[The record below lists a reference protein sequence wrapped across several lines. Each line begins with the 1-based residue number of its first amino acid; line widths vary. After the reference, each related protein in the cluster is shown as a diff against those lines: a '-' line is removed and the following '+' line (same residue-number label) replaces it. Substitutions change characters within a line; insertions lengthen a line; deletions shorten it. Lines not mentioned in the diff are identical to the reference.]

1 VLAFARRP
9 EFGGIDLLENSSVER
24 KWWLV
29 ILGCVTHA
37 VNTGFSYFGMS
48 AFFPSFEREFGWS
61 RTAISGAFSLARIE
75 SGILGPI
82 EGYFVDRFGPRRIMY
97 IGIVICTLGFFS
109 LSFVNSLPMLYVAIV
124 LGIVLGS
131 SLGYHMPISLLIAKI
146 FHQRRS
152 LAFGIF
158 RMGPGLSG
166 LIVPLVGAM
175 IVWWGWRS
183 AAVISGSVLFAASLP
198 IAYLINKVADAE
210 ERAGELAAAAAE
222 HKGAA
227 RRAADPQ
234 FTLKEVLHLKAF
246 WFLSVAM
253 ALRHMVTE
261 GVSVH
266 FVILLVDRGWS
277 TEAASSLLG
286 LSAVI
291 GAPTRIGA
299 GWLGDILDK
308 RKLVMTLLLAL
319 GVSVCVMG
327 WAAGSIPFTIF
338 MVIYSLAYGG
348 LASLQEPIRADYFGT
363 KAFATIQ
370 GVSRSI
376 TTAGTFMGPIIAG
389 LFYDLTQSYA
399 GAFSIF
405 ALVSLASLTLMYLA
419 KKPQNK

>member
-1 VLAFARRP
+1 MM
-9 EFGGIDLLENSSVER
+9 DR

-29 ILGCVTHA
+29 IAGCVTHA

-75 SGILGPI
+75 SGLLGPI
-82 EGYFVDRFGPRRIMY
+82 EGYFVDRVGPRRIMY
-97 IGIVICTLGFFS
+97 IGIVICVLGFIA
-109 LSFVNSLPMLYVAIV
+109 LSFVDSLPMLYVAIV

-146 FHQRRS
+146 FHERRS

-166 LIVPLVGAM
+166 AIVPLVGAM
-175 IVWWGWRS
+175 IVWWGWRT
-183 AAVISGSVLFAASLP
+183 AAVLSGCMLFAAGVP
-198 IAYLINKVADAE
+198 IAYLINRIADAE
-210 ERAGELAAAAAE
+210 ERDRELALATHA
-222 HKGAA
+222 GLGSSA
-227 RRAADPQ
+227 RSLDPQ
-234 FTLKEVLHLKAF
+234 FTLMEALRLKTF
-246 WFLSVAM
+246 WLLSVAM

-286 LSAVI
+286 VSALI
-291 GAPTRIGA
+291 GAPARVSM
-299 GWLGDILDK
+299 GWLGDIVDK
-308 RKLVMTLLLAL
+308 RKLVIGLLLAL
-319 GVSVCVMG
+319 SISVCIMG
-327 WAAGSIPFTIF
+327 WAAGSLVFTAF
-338 MVIYSLAYGG
+338 MIVYSLAYGG
-348 LASLQEPIRADYFGT
+348 LASLQEPIRADYFGI

-389 LFYDLTQSYA
+389 LFYDFTKSYA
-399 GAFSIF
+399 VAFTIF
-405 ALVSLASLTLMYLA
+405 AAVALLSMLLMFLA
-419 KKPQNK
+419 KPPVKQLTRAAPSSGSG

>member
-1 VLAFARRP
+1 M
-9 EFGGIDLLENSSVER
+9 DR

-29 ILGCVTHA
+29 ILGCITHA

-75 SGILGPI
+75 SGLLGPI
-82 EGYFVDRFGPRRIMY
+82 EGYFIDRVGPRRIMY
-97 IGIVICTLGFFS
+97 IGIVICVLGFIA
-109 LSFVNSLPMLYVAIV
+109 LSFVDSLPMLYAAIV

-146 FHQRRS
+146 FHERRS

-166 LIVPLVGAM
+166 AIVPLVGAM
-175 IVWWGWRS
+175 IVWWGWRT
-183 AAVISGSVLFAASLP
+183 AAVASGLMLLTAGLP
-198 IAYLINKVADAE
+198 IAYLINRIAQAE
-210 ERAGELAAAAAE
+210 ETDRELAM
-222 HKGAA
+222 A
-227 RRAADPQ
+227 RHPGGGSIPHRSSDPQ
-234 FTLKEVLHLKAF
+234 FTLKEVLRLKAF

-277 TEAASSLLG
+277 TEAASTLLG
-286 LSAVI
+286 VSALI
-291 GAPTRIGA
+291 GAPARVGM
-299 GWLGDILDK
+299 GWLGDLLDK
-308 RKLVMTLLLAL
+308 RKLVMSLLLAL
-319 GVSVCVMG
+319 SVSVCAMG
-327 WAAGSIPFTIF
+327 WVVGSFAFTAF
-338 MVIYSLAYGG
+338 MIIYSLAYGG

-376 TTAGTFMGPIIAG
+376 TTAGTFVGPIVAG
-389 LFYDLTQSYA
+389 LFYDLTKSYSV
-399 GAFSIF
+399 AFTIF
-405 ALVSLASLTLMYLA
+405 AVVSVLSMLLMFLA
-419 KKPQNK
+419 KPPLKENVEPTA